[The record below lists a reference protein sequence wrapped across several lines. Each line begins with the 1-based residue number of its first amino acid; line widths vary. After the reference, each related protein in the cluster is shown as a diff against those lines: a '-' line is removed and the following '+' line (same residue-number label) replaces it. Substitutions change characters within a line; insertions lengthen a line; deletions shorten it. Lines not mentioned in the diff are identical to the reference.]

1 MVVFDPSL
9 GIGMEEETITDEN
22 SDAGVSRE
30 EVESYLPF
38 EEGSEA
44 DEESDSLDR
53 DRR

>member
-9 GIGMEEETITDEN
+9 GIGMEEKTITDEK
-22 SDAGVSRE
+22 SDAGVSNE
-30 EVESYLPF
+30 EVESYLPY